1 MKKVLLLLRHTKEQF
16 NNDTKYQGIF
26 KAFVNL
32 GYEVFRTYIDQNG
45 IWVTN
50 EKNSEL
56 IGKILFR
63 NEKFFRN
70 TSMYIAVSKFI
81 AKNNFDYCY
90 IRFIP
95 TTKMYTKMIS
105 EIKQT
110 KCRIMIE
117 IPTYPTKGELD
128 SDKWYRK
135 VIRKKLEKNEK
146 RSIKNIDLYLL
157 LGEKANNY
165 LGCPAINIENGVDVE
180 LFNPKH
186 YKKTKDLHIVFV
198 GKVARWHGLDRVIEG
213 IKDYYKQEVSKKI
226 YFHIIGSD
234 ADGTLKMCQKLTKRY
249 ELEDYV
255 LFEGPKYGAESDKY
269 FDIAEVAI
277 ASLGD
282 HRRGVNNIS
291 LLKIKEYMARGIPF
305 VYSMNDNMIDSSW
318 EFCLKI
324 PSDDSPVDI
333 NQLIN
338 FVETIEWDNTTMKMR
353 SICRKSMGWE
363 AQLSKALHYFGD

>member
-1 MKKVLLLLRHTKEQF
+1 MLLRHTKEQF

-90 IRFIP
+90 IRSIP

-117 IPTYPTKGELD
+117 IPTYPIKGELD

-157 LGEKANNY
+157 LGEPANNY

-186 YKKTKDLHIVFV
+186 YKKIKDLHIVFV

-249 ELEDYV
+249 ELEDYI